1 MNATAIILL
10 IGVCGFWVAGAALV
24 MILSRFRRTLDALET
39 TMHNINTEL
48 QSLSP
53 VLSGTM
59 QQLEVTGRHIGRTA
73 SEVETLVHG
82 VNSRGLAPAAA
93 GAVNY
98 LPLAL
103 GLFRLLKPLFS
114 GRKGRG
120 A

>member
-1 MNATAIILL
+1 MNATAIVLL
-10 IGVCGFWVAGAALV
+10 IGVCGFWLAVAV
-24 MILSRFRRTLDALET
+24 MVIMLARFRKTLETLET
-39 TMHNINTEL
+39 TMNNIDTEL
-48 QSLSP
+48 RSLSP

-59 QQLEVTGRHIGRTA
+59 QQLEITGRNIGRTA
-73 SEVETLVHG
+73 GEVETLVHG

-114 GRKGRG
+114 GRKGRDR
-120 A
+120 